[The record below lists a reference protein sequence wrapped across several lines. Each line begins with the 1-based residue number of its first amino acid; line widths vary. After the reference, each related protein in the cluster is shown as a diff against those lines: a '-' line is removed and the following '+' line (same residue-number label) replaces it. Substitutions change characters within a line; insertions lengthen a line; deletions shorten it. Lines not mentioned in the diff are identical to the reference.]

1 MKNLSHPG
9 KSTRLRLSALVCLFL
24 LLGASTAEV
33 AHHHPGDLDA
43 QQTSLQSSRQHAP
56 AQNQNQNQK
65 ENEARCPLC
74 IAMHAV
80 LPVAAHVVIAPVAF
94 EHEVFLAASSFHY
107 TSRWS
112 FELFSRPPPA
122 LATA

>member
-9 KSTRLRLSALVCLFL
+9 KSIRLRISALVCLLL

-33 AHHHPGDLDA
+33 AHHHPGEFA
-43 QQTSLQSSRQHAP
+43 SRQTSRQHLP
-56 AQNQNQNQK
+56 AQNQNQDQK
-65 ENEARCPLC
+65 DNEARCPLC

-80 LPVAAHVVIAPVAF
+80 LPVAAHVVVAPVAF
-94 EHEVFLAASSFHY
+94 VHEVLLALTTFRY

-122 LATA
+122 LAQT